1 MDDNQLNG
9 LTLVE
14 AARLI
19 KRRQV
24 SPTELTQACLDRI
37 ERLNPELN
45 AFLTVM
51 GDQALEQAQYATD
64 AMMSG
69 DYWGPLHGIPLGVK
83 DLIDVEGVRM
93 TAGGTFLKDH
103 IAQDDAAVIR
113 QLRGA
118 GAIII
123 GKTHLHEYAIGA
135 TNVNPHYG
143 PARNPWNHDL
153 SPGGSSGGSAV
164 AVAAGMCLGALGTD
178 TGGSVRVPAALC
190 NLTGLR
196 PAVGQVSTQ
205 GVIPMSW
212 TLDTVGP
219 MAHTAHDLA
228 VIFEGMTAD
237 LQGCVNGLK
246 ESLPSLRLG
255 VLEDDFFQLETEYQ
269 IMGAVQQAADTLVE
283 SCNMKRVAAN
293 LPLVET
299 AWQAASVISLGD
311 AAAYHQERLEE
322 ESYRFGEDVRAR
334 LEWGMSQRVVDYA
347 RAAHTGREWR
357 RSVNKLF
364 RDEVD
369 LLIMPTTPVPAP
381 EIAGSEGIA
390 AAKQLLRF
398 TYPFSFSYLPSISV
412 PCGFTNNGLPI
423 GFQLVGLN
431 ASVLLR
437 VAHAYQQVTDW
448 HAHQPELE

>member
-1 MDDNQLNG
+1 VDDSQLNG

-14 AARLI
+14 AARRI

-37 ERLNPELN
+37 ERLNPDLN

-64 AMMSG
+64 AMMKG
-69 DYWGPLHGIPLGVK
+69 DYWGPLHGIPIGVK
-83 DLIDVEGVRM
+83 DLIDVEGVRT
-93 TAGGTFLKDH
+93 TAGGTFLKDQV
-103 IAQDDAAVIR
+103 AQDDADVVR

-143 PARNPWNHDL
+143 PARNPWNRDL

-164 AVAAGMCLGALGTD
+164 AVVSGMCLGALGTD
-178 TGGSVRVPAALC
+178 TGGSVRVPSALC

-228 VIFEGMTAD
+228 VMFEVMTPD
-237 LQGCVNGLK
+237 LLDCVKALA
-246 ESLPSLRLG
+246 EPLPDLRLG
-255 VLEDDFFQLETEYQ
+255 VMEDDFFQLETEYQ
-269 IMGAVQQAADTLVE
+269 VMGAVQQAVDTLVE
-283 SCNMKRVAAN
+283 SYSMERVGLSLPQVEAVWKAAG
-293 LPLVET
+293 
-299 AWQAASVISLGD
+299 VISLGD

-322 ESYRFGEDVRAR
+322 ESDRFGDDVRAR
-334 LEWGMSQRVVDYA
+334 LEWGMSRSVMDYA
-347 RAAHTGREWR
+347 RAANTGREWR
-357 RSVNKLF
+357 QVIRKLF
-364 RDEVD
+364 RDRVD

-398 TYPFSFSYLPSISV
+398 TYPFGFSYLPSLSV
-412 PCGFTNNGLPI
+412 PCGFTNHGLPV

-431 ASVLLR
+431 SSMLLR

-448 HAHQPELE
+448 HTRQPEL